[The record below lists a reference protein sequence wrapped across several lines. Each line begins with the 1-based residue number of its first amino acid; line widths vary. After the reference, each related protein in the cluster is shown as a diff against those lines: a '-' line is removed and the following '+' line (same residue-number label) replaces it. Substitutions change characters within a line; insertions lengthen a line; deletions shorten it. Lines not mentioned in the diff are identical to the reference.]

1 MANLSEDIQCAGS
14 DTRPPM
20 LDRTDF
26 ASWQQRI
33 RLYCRGKE
41 NGVNI
46 LKSIDEGPFQ
56 MGTFRETL
64 IEGTEGAPH
73 LGSEL
78 TKEDRESQLY
88 DDFEHFRQNKGETI
102 HDYYVWFAKLIN
114 EMRNI
119 KMTMSRMQLNSK
131 FVNNILPEWGRFITA
146 VKLNRGLRDSN
157 YDQLY
162 AYLKQHEAHA
172 NENKMML
179 DRFTQHTMDPLAL
192 MSNVSHQQHYSQS
205 STTQPSTYVPPY
217 FADNTQL
224 DSGLSPTDN
233 LIENLTNTLALLT
246 QSYKTYLPQT
256 NNQSETSQN
265 TRIQGFTG
273 YGGAQNRV
281 RNANLDQ
288 ARQIKCYN
296 CNSIGWTMTTPI
308 VDDVDEQPVQ
318 DLALNVD
325 NVFQADDC
333 DAFDSDVDEAS
344 RHQTMLWQYISIR
357 RFC

>member
-1 MANLSEDIQCAGS
+1 MANLSKDIQCVRS

-64 IEGTEGAPH
+64 AEGNEGALH
-73 LGSEL
+73 LGPERARVYSHLSPEDKDRFNADIRATNILLQGLPKDIYTLINYYTDAKDIWDNVKMLLEGSEL

-102 HDYYVWFAKLIN
+102 HDYYVQFAKLIKD
-114 EMRNI
+114 MQNI

-131 FVNNILPEWGRFITA
+131 FVNNMLPEWGRFVTV

-162 AYLKQHEAHA
+162 AYLKQHKAHA

-179 DRFTQHTMDPLAL
+179 EQFTQPNVDPLAL
-192 MSNVSHQQHYSQS
+192 MSNVSHQQYYSQS
-205 STTQPSTYVPPY
+205 SITPPSTHLQPH
-217 FADNTQL
+217 FADDTQL

-233 LIENLTNTLALLT
+233 LIKNLTNKLALLT
-246 QSYKTYLPQT
+246 QSYKTYLP
-256 NNQSETSQN
+256 
-265 TRIQGFTG
+265 
-273 YGGAQNRV
+273 
-281 RNANLDQ
+281 
-288 ARQIKCYN
+288 
-296 CNSIGWTMTTPI
+296 
-308 VDDVDEQPVQ
+308 
-318 DLALNVD
+318 
-325 NVFQADDC
+325 
-333 DAFDSDVDEAS
+333 
-344 RHQTMLWQYISIR
+344 
-357 RFC
+357 